1 VVVLAEAFWRRRFGA
16 DLSVVGRMFPFGGKA
31 VTVIGVASKRFS
43 GLSME
48 QPDFWAPLN
57 QQPYLASGSTLL
69 TDYAADS
76 SGVAMFGR
84 LRAALSPKIAE
95 DELRV
100 LAADL
105 RKAHPA
111 EMGAD
116 TWDKETLPAEPGGY
130 AKSLLIGNRRGSG
143 REDQSDL
150 YPLVGMIVS
159 LCLLILAVA
168 CGNLGSLLLARGVA
182 REREMSIRVSVGAG
196 RARLVRQLFTESVV
210 LSVLGALGGVG
221 VGWAVLR
228 GLVVMSRSPEWLD
241 ASPDWR
247 VVVFALGVGFVAAV
261 LFGLMPATQVARQKH
276 RSTKVR
282 HVLVGAQVAA
292 SCVLLI
298 VAGLLVRALVH
309 ATSMDP
315 GFEYQRMVVID
326 PGLGTHGYTAEK
338 ARSYLETL
346 QTRLRAAPGVEAVA
360 LTDTAPL
367 GNRVSSASVQVDGV
381 ATEILLNHVDPNFL
395 RTMRI
400 PLLLGRGLQAGD
412 AHSIVI
418 GQTMAARLWPGK
430 NALGKRFSVDGE
442 DAEVVGIAG
451 SARLVRPE
459 DGGMTELYSLAKPAD
474 LPGMIVVV
482 RTAGSPSELARAAV
496 SIAIAINPAVFPAVD
511 LLKSSFGRKLETAQS
526 GMLAVSL
533 LGLAAQLLACLGIV
547 GVVAYA
553 VSQRGREIGI
563 RMALGAKPG
572 QVLKV
577 VLRQF
582 VWPVAA
588 GLAVG
593 VAGAAAVSQLLRK
606 VLYGI
611 SNLDPAAYAGAIVV
625 FAVTVGLAAWL
636 PARRALRVDP
646 MPVLRQ
652 D

>member
-1 VVVLAEAFWRRRFGA
+1 
-16 DLSVVGRMFPFGGKA
+16 
-31 VTVIGVASKRFS
+31 
-43 GLSME
+43 
-48 QPDFWAPLN
+48 
-57 QQPYLASGSTLL
+57 
-69 TDYAADS
+69 
-76 SGVAMFGR
+76 
-84 LRAALSPKIAE
+84 
-95 DELRV
+95 
-100 LAADL
+100 
-105 RKAHPA
+105 
-111 EMGAD
+111 
-116 TWDKETLPAEPGGY
+116 
-130 AKSLLIGNRRGSG
+130 
-143 REDQSDL
+143 
-150 YPLVGMIVS
+150 
-159 LCLLILAVA
+159 
-168 CGNLGSLLLARGVA
+168 
-182 REREMSIRVSVGAG
+182 
-196 RARLVRQLFTESVV
+196 
-210 LSVLGALGGVG
+210 
-221 VGWAVLR
+221 
-228 GLVVMSRSPEWLD
+228 
-241 ASPDWR
+241 
-247 VVVFALGVGFVAAV
+247 
-261 LFGLMPATQVARQKH
+261 
-276 RSTKVR
+276 
-282 HVLVGAQVAA
+282 
-292 SCVLLI
+292 
-298 VAGLLVRALVH
+298 
-309 ATSMDP
+309 
-315 GFEYQRMVVID
+315 
-326 PGLGTHGYTAEK
+326 
-338 ARSYLETL
+338 LETL

-459 DGGMTELYSLAKPAD
+459 DGGMTELYLLAKPAD

>member
-116 TWDKETLPAEPGGY
+116 TWDKETLPAEPVGY

-150 YPLVGMIVS
+150 YPLAGMIVS
-159 LCLLILAVA
+159 LCLLILAGWRAEIWAA
-168 CGNLGSLLLARGVA
+168 CCRRAVRRGNVRCRSAFPW
-182 REREMSIRVSVGAG
+182 EPGA
-196 RARLVRQLFTESVV
+196 
-210 LSVLGALGGVG
+210 
-221 VGWAVLR
+221 
-228 GLVVMSRSPEWLD
+228 
-241 ASPDWR
+241 
-247 VVVFALGVGFVAAV
+247 
-261 LFGLMPATQVARQKH
+261 QVARQKH
-276 RSTKVR
+276 RSTRVR
-282 HVLVGAQVAA
+282 HVLVATQVAA
-292 SCVLLI
+292 GCVLLI
-298 VAGLLVRALVH
+298 VAGLLVRALEH

-315 GFEYQRMVVID
+315 AFEYQRMVAID
-326 PGLGTHGYTAEK
+326 PGLATHGYTAEK

-367 GNRVSSASVQVDGV
+367 GNRVSAASVQVDGV

-400 PLLLGRGLQAGD
+400 PLLLGHGLQAGD

-430 NALGKRFSVDGE
+430 NAPGKRFFVDGE
-442 DAEVVGIAG
+442 DVEVVGIAG

-459 DGGMTELYSLAKPAD
+459 DGGMTELYSPAKRAD

-482 RTAGSPSELARAAV
+482 RTAGSAAELAR
-496 SIAIAINPAVFPAVD
+496 
-511 LLKSSFGRKLETAQS
+511 
-526 GMLAVSL
+526 
-533 LGLAAQLLACLGIV
+533 
-547 GVVAYA
+547 
-553 VSQRGREIGI
+553 
-563 RMALGAKPG
+563 
-572 QVLKV
+572 
-577 VLRQF
+577 
-582 VWPVAA
+582 
-588 GLAVG
+588 
-593 VAGAAAVSQLLRK
+593 AAVSQLLRK

-611 SNLDPAAYAGAIVV
+611 SNPDPAAYAGAIVV
-625 FAVTVGLAAWL
+625 FVVTVGLAAWL

-646 MPVLRQ
+646 MRVLRQ